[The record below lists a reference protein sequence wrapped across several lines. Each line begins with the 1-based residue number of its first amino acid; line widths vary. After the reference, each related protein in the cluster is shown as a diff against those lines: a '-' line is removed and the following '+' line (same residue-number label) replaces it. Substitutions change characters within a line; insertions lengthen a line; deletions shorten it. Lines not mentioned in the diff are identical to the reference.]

1 MKADLNRILEKNK
14 IMVIDGSMS
23 TPLERM
29 GADLNDTLWTAKVLR
44 EQPELIKKVHR
55 DYLEAGADC
64 GITAS
69 YQATI
74 PGLMAKGMTEKEAE
88 NLIADS
94 VKVFLEAR
102 DEWWKEEGEAEGR
115 EYPLCLASVGP
126 YGAYLADGS
135 EYRGNYGISDEEL
148 KEFHRRR
155 MEILKDAGA
164 DMFLIET
171 IPSKREAL
179 VCADLAEE
187 LGLDY
192 WVSFSCMSGTKIN
205 EGDLIRDCVKDL
217 IPEHPGLKM
226 VGVNCTDPKFIL
238 SLIGEIKA
246 GLQKAGSDLPVAVY
260 PNSGE
265 KYDPNTKT
273 WTKAGEGMAFGAYAF
288 EYMKAGA
295 KAVGGCCTTV
305 ASHIRQV
312 RESRER
318 FLKEMCK

>member
-1 MKADLNRILEKNK
+1 MKADLKRILEKNK
-14 IMVIDGSMS
+14 VMIIDGSMS

-29 GADLNDTLWTAKVLR
+29 GADLNDELWTAKVLR
-44 EQPELIKKVHR
+44 DQPELIKKVHR

-69 YQATI
+69 YQASI
-74 PGLMAKGMTEKEAE
+74 PGLKAKGMTEEEAE
-88 NLIADS
+88 ELIAAS
-94 VKVFLEAR
+94 VKVFLDAR
-102 DEWWKEEGEAEGR
+102 EEWWEEEGKASGR

-135 EYRGNYGISDEEL
+135 EYRGRYGISDDEL
-148 KEFHRRR
+148 RSFHRRR
-155 MEILKDAGA
+155 MEILRDAGA

-171 IPSKREAL
+171 IPAYREAV
-179 VCADLAEE
+179 VCADLSEE

-192 WVSFSCMSGTKIN
+192 WISFSCMSGTKIN
-205 EGDLIRDCVKDL
+205 EGDSIRDCARNIL
-217 IPEHPGLKM
+217 QGNPGLKM
-226 VGVNCTDPKFIL
+226 IGVNCTDPRFIV
-238 SLIGEIKA
+238 SLIEEMKA
-246 GLQKAGSDLPVAVY
+246 GLKEAGSDLPIAVY

-273 WTKAGEGMAFGAYAF
+273 WTKAGEGLAFGAYAF

-305 ASHIRQV
+305 SSHIRQV
-312 RESRER
+312 RDAREKY
-318 FLKEMCK
+318 LKTQQL

>member
-1 MKADLNRILEKNK
+1 MKADLKRILEKNR
-14 IMVIDGSMS
+14 IMIIDGSMS

-29 GADLNDTLWTAKVLR
+29 GADLNDELWTAKVLR
-44 EQPELIKKVHR
+44 DQPELIKKVHM
-55 DYLEAGADC
+55 DYFRAGADC

-69 YQATI
+69 YQATV
-74 PGLMAKGMTEKEAE
+74 PGLMAKGMTEAEAE
-88 NLIADS
+88 ELIADS

-102 DEWWKEEGEAEGR
+102 DEWWKEEGEAAGR

-135 EYRGNYGISDEEL
+135 EYRGRYGITDEEL
-148 KEFHRRR
+148 RSFHRRR

-171 IPSKREAL
+171 IPSFREAA

-192 WVSFSCMSGTKIN
+192 WISFSCMSGTKIN
-205 EGDLIRDCVKDL
+205 EGDPIRECVTNIL
-217 IPEHPGLKM
+217 PGHPGLKM
-226 VGVNCTDPKFIL
+226 IGVNCTDPKFIV
-238 SLIGEIKA
+238 SLINEIRAGFGEADI
-246 GLQKAGSDLPVAVY
+246 SLPIAVY
-260 PNSGE
+260 PNSGD
-265 KYDPNTKT
+265 KYDPSTKT
-273 WTKAGEGMAFGAYAF
+273 WTKAGEGLAFGAYAF

-295 KAVGGCCTTV
+295 SAVGGCCTTV

-312 RESRER
+312 SESREI
-318 FLKEMCK
+318 FDKE

>member
-1 MKADLNRILEKNK
+1 MKADLKRILEKNK
-14 IMVIDGSMS
+14 VMIIDGSMS

-29 GADLNDTLWTAKVLR
+29 GADLNDELWTAKVLR
-44 EQPELIKKVHR
+44 DQPELIKKVHR

-69 YQATI
+69 YQASI
-74 PGLMAKGMTEKEAE
+74 PGLTAKGMTEKEAE
-88 NLIADS
+88 ELIAAS
-94 VKVFLEAR
+94 VKVFLDAR
-102 DEWWKEEGEAEGR
+102 EEWWEEEGKASGR

-135 EYRGNYGISDEEL
+135 EYRGRYGISDDEL
-148 KEFHRRR
+148 RSFHRRR
-155 MEILKDAGA
+155 MEILRDAGA

-171 IPSKREAL
+171 IPAYREAV

-192 WVSFSCMSGTKIN
+192 WISFSCMSGTKIN
-205 EGDLIRDCVKDL
+205 EGNLVRDCARNIL
-217 IPEHPGLKM
+217 QGHPGLKM
-226 VGVNCTDPKFIL
+226 IGVNCTDPRFIV
-238 SLIGEIKA
+238 SLIEEMKA
-246 GLQKAGSDLPVAVY
+246 GLKEAGSDLPIAVY

-265 KYDPNTKT
+265 KYDPNNKT
-273 WTKAGEGMAFGAYAF
+273 WTKASEGLAFGAYAY

-305 ASHIRQV
+305 SSHIRQV
-312 RESRER
+312 RDAREKY
-318 FLKEMCK
+318 LKSQQL

>member
-1 MKADLNRILEKNK
+1 MKASLERILVNNR

-29 GADLNDTLWTAKVLR
+29 GADLNDELWTAKVLR
-44 EQPELIKKVHR
+44 EKPELIKKVHR
-55 DYLEAGADC
+55 DYLKAGADC

-69 YQATI
+69 YQASV
-74 PGLMAKGMTEKEAE
+74 PGLMAKGLTEEEAE
-88 NLIADS
+88 DVIANS
-94 VKVFLEAR
+94 VRVFLDTR
-102 DEWWKEEGEAEGR
+102 DEWWRSEGEAAGR
-115 EYPLCLASVGP
+115 EYPLCLASIGP

-135 EYRGNYGISDEEL
+135 EYRGRYAITDDEL
-148 KEFHRRR
+148 RDFHRRR

-171 IPSKREAL
+171 IPAYREAL

-187 LGLDY
+187 LGLPY
-192 WVSFSCMSGTKIN
+192 WISFSCMSGTRIN
-205 EGDLIRDCVKDL
+205 EGDLIKDCVKDL
-217 IPEHPGLKM
+217 IPGHKDLKM
-226 VGVNCTDPKFIL
+226 IGVNCTDPKFIV
-238 SLIGEIKA
+238 SLIKEIKEGLEEA
-246 GLQKAGSDLPVAVY
+246 GTDIPIAVY

-265 KYDPNTKT
+265 KYDPSTKT
-273 WTKAGEGMAFGAYAF
+273 WTRAGEGLAFGAYAY

-312 RESRER
+312 AEARDR
-318 FLKEMCK
+318 FLSNLYK

>member
-94 VKVFLEAR
+94 VKVFLETR

-135 EYRGNYGISDEEL
+135 EYHGNYGISDEEL

-205 EGDLIRDCVKDL
+205 EGDLIRDCVKNL

-246 GLQKAGSDLPVAVY
+246 GLQEAGSNLPVAVY

-295 KAVGGCCTTV
+295 SAVGGCCTTV
-305 ASHIRQV
+305 ASHIKQV
-312 RESRER
+312 AEARKRYLET
-318 FLKEMCK
+318 L